1 MTILEEQINSGE
13 HNHDVTGK
21 METHPVPPTAK
32 KVYSKPTLVVLSQND
47 GTRNKPNTVTNE
59 ATPSGQQLTPQTNF
73 TFKKKS
79 PSSPHN
85 DLRRQLG
92 EWW

>member
-32 KVYSKPTLVVLSQND
+32 KVYSKPTLVVLTQTDID
-47 GTRNKPNTVTNE
+47 GGKFNNQGESGLPPYGP
-59 ATPSGQQLTPQTNF
+59 ASSGPS
-73 TFKKKS
+73 
-79 PSSPHN
+79 
-85 DLRRQLG
+85 
-92 EWW
+92 